1 MNLLS
6 VLLMS
11 TNAWIVLA
19 IIAVALVFFITEWL
33 AIDVVAMLIMVT
45 LVLTG
50 VITPEKAMA
59 GFSNNA
65 PITVAFMFVLSHA
78 IIKTG
83 ILNTVAPKLADYFR
97 KSEMLGMAITM
108 VVVATISAFINN
120 TPVVAV
126 FIPVMI
132 HVAKLTGIPASRLL
146 IPVSYATIF
155 GGCCTLIGT
164 STNIIVAGMAEKAG
178 VESLGMFT
186 LAPIGIIFL
195 IAGTLYMVLM
205 GTRLLPD
212 RGDAQEMTDRFKV
225 SDYTLQFRIGPR
237 STLVDGRIMDSQLLR
252 GEQIDI
258 IEIIRGDEK
267 FAVPPGD
274 MRLHAGDMLKVRCD
288 MDRIKSLR
296 DSTGLVFITH
306 EKGTVE
312 PVQGA
317 TRLVE
322 LVVKYGSGFEG
333 KTLRELDIRRS
344 FRAVPLGLRHR
355 EELLQDH
362 INDIPLRTGDVILI
376 EIKSHFLPELKKLE
390 NTSGDFIIIA
400 DEELNTFDRAMAI
413 KVVLTLLAVVTTAAL
428 EVVPIV
434 IGTIA
439 GVLYLVLAK
448 VLTMKEAYKSI
459 QWQIFFLIVGALSL
473 GEAMKSSGLADIAA
487 RQLADNLGVY
497 GPAVMLSAF
506 YLATSL
512 LTELMSNNA
521 TAALLTP
528 LAISAAQAMGVNTM
542 PFLVAITIGASASFA
557 TPIGYQTNSMVYTA
571 GNYKFTDF
579 LRVGAPLN
587 ILFWIVASLM
597 IPILFPF

>member
-1 MNLLS
+1 MNILS
-6 VLLMS
+6 LLLM
-11 TNAWIVLA
+11 TTDAWIVLG

-33 AIDVVAMLIMVT
+33 AIDVVALLIMVT

-50 VITPEKAMA
+50 VITADKAMG

-83 ILNTVAPKLADYFR
+83 ILNTVAPKLAAYFR

-108 VVVATISAFINN
+108 LVVATISAFINN

-164 STNIIVAGMAEKAG
+164 STNIIVSGMAEKAG
-178 VESLGMFT
+178 LEGLGMFT
-186 LAPIGIIFL
+186 LAPIGIL
-195 IAGTLYMVLM
+195 TMVCGTIYMVLI
-205 GTRLLPD
+205 GTKLLPD
-212 RGDAQEMTDRFKV
+212 RGDANEMTERFNV
-225 SDYTLQFRIGPR
+225 SDYTLQFRIGPK
-237 STLVDGRIMDSQLLR
+237 SALVGARIMDSQLLR
-252 GEQIDI
+252 GSQIDI
-258 IEIIRGDEK
+258 IDVVRGEEK

-274 MRLHAGDMLKVRCD
+274 MVLHAGDMLKVRCD
-288 MDRIKSLR
+288 IERIKSLR
-296 DSTGLVFITH
+296 DSADLVFIAQ
-306 EKGTVE
+306 EKQGSDDAK
-312 PVQGA
+312 GA
-317 TRLVE
+317 TKLVE

-355 EELLQDH
+355 EELINDH
-362 INDIPLRTGDVILI
+362 INDIELRTGDVILI

-390 NTSGDFIIIA
+390 NSSGDFIIIA
-400 DEELNTFDRAMAI
+400 EEELNSFDRAMAI
-413 KVVLTLLAVVTTAAL
+413 KVILTLLAVVITAAF

-434 IGTIA
+434 IGTIV
-439 GVLYLVLAK
+439 GVLYLVLSK

-459 QWQIFFLIVGALSL
+459 QWQIVFLIVGALSL
-473 GEAMKSSGLADIAA
+473 GEAMKSSGLADLAA
-487 RQLADNLGVY
+487 HQMVGSLGAY
-497 GPAVMLSAF
+497 GPFILLSAF
-506 YLATSL
+506 YFCTSF
-512 LTELMSNNA
+512 LTEIMSNNA

-528 LAISAAQAMGVNTM
+528 LAISAAQAMGVSAM
-542 PFLVAITIGASASFA
+542 PFIIAITMGASASFA

-571 GNYKFTDF
+571 GNYTFADF
-579 LRVGAPLN
+579 LRVGVPLN
-587 ILFWIVASLM
+587 ILFWIVSSIL
-597 IPILFPF
+597 IPILYPF